1 MALNEMIL
9 NKAKEILSSNEG
21 YKVLGWRKGE
31 FDFDPSPAFFTDTNE
46 LEDFVCN
53 DFCGANLSKYLI
65 DQSRAG
71 NKVAVFLKAC
81 DTFSFNQLLNENR
94 VKKELVKPIL
104 VGCQAKLDLNK
115 IKEKVGGVV
124 LEIKSEGENILVNT
138 IEGTIT
144 LTRNEYILEK
154 CRTCKGFAEV
164 EDAEKLDVENQHLG
178 KEDRFALVGK
188 LEKMNDVE
196 RFEFWQGELSKC
208 IRCNAC
214 RNVCPACSCLKCV
227 FDNDQ
232 SGVATKAP
240 ADTFEEQLFHII
252 RAYHVAGRC
261 TDCGECSRVC
271 PSHIP
276 LHLLNR
282 KFIKDS
288 NTLYGEYQSG
298 ESASAVHPLKK
309 FSEGD
314 LDPMKALNK
323 TEGN

>member
-1 MALNEMIL
+1 MALNEMML
-9 NKAKEILSSNEG
+9 NKANEILSSGESW
-21 YKVLGWRKGE
+21 KVLGWTKGE
-31 FDFDPSPAFFTDTNE
+31 FEFDPSPAFFAETKE
-46 LEDFVCN
+46 LGNFVYN

-65 DQSRAG
+65 DVSRAG
-71 NKVAVFLKAC
+71 SKVAVFLKAC
-81 DTFSFNQLLNENR
+81 DTFSFNQLLNEKR
-94 VKKELVKPIL
+94 IKRELVKPIL
-104 VGCQAKLDLNK
+104 VGCLAKLDVNK
-115 IKEKVGGVV
+115 IKEAVGGVV
-124 LEIKSEGENILVNT
+124 IEVKNEGENILVNT
-138 IEGTIT
+138 LEETYT
-144 LTRNEYILEK
+144 LPRNEFLLEK
-154 CRTCKGFAEV
+154 CRTCKGFAHV
-164 EDAEKLDVENQHLG
+164 EGAEELEVENQHIG
-178 KEDRFALVGK
+178 KEDRFAVVSK
-188 LEKMNDVE
+188 LEKMTDKE

-232 SGVATKAP
+232 SGVSTKAP

-298 ESASAVHPLKK
+298 ESDNAVHPLTKYT
-309 FSEGD
+309 EAD